1 MKKTII
7 LAMFAALCTLTAGC
21 ADDFKTVLNDK
32 YYEDDTPS
40 REPDITEQT
49 LTLGSYNLWIS
60 SKGTGDYL
68 WTNRR
73 TVLAQSIV
81 KNKWDI
87 FGFQEANGTIQN
99 ELPTLVGQQGGKYEW
114 WFVGRDSQDGV
125 SGEALGIAYNP
136 ERFELTDK
144 HFFWISPTPD
154 EMSYGWDE
162 LGYHRIAACAM
173 VTDKLYNKQFFMMV
187 THAPLGATAR
197 AEGAKLLIEREKMYN
212 PDGIPSILVGDM
224 NAAMD
229 DASSKTLRTHWND
242 SFLTVES
249 DFVSGP
255 VGTFNGHKITAD
267 LTQATARIDYIY
279 SRGDVELKSYKVD
292 NTVYGNIYPS
302 DHCPLTI
309 QFDTD
314 YEKPAPDVVEGSG
327 TAADPWQL
335 NSVSDW
341 NTVAASINGQ
351 AEDAVYTS
359 AAYYRLT
366 ADIDF
371 DNKNLTPISFTAD
384 NTIYFE
390 GEFDGAGHKLL
401 NVKIVAPGKSCGV
414 FGANKGTI
422 RDLAVEGALSTE
434 FEIAGGIVG
443 INAGVIDGATFKGD
457 ITGGEGAKTIGGIA
471 GQNKG
476 TLVNCANL
484 GGTMK
489 TDAPKDPNMGGIV
502 GQIAK
507 GGDGLGPLC
516 HQLLQP
522 GGQTRSETQR
532 RRRHRRHRQRRQLRH
547 QLLLD
552 RGKDHSQQLL
562 RIGGG
567 LQQERQPAEHLRQ
580 LGMSVQVCG
589 ELRRRQRQGGRNGL
603 EKDDLRPALARRDE
617 VGRRHRTFERR
628 VVRKLRRSAQRRRG
642 ALQRH
647 SGGNAAGQ
655 ARRRPAQVDGIGE
668 LSRTGKITLQ
678 ENRNFP
684 VLPF

>member
-1 MKKTII
+1 
-7 LAMFAALCTLTAGC
+7 MFAALCTLTAGC

-136 ERFELTDK
+136 DRFELTDK

-314 YEKPAPDVVEGSG
+314 YEKPAPDVVAGSG

-390 GEFDGAGHKLL
+390 GEFDGA
-401 NVKIVAPGKSCGV
+401 
-414 FGANKGTI
+414 T
-422 RDLAVEGALSTE
+422 
-434 FEIAGGIVG
+434 
-443 INAGVIDGATFKGD
+443 
-457 ITGGEGAKTIGGIA
+457 
-471 GQNKG
+471 
-476 TLVNCANL
+476 
-484 GGTMK
+484 
-489 TDAPKDPNMGGIV
+489 
-502 GQIAK
+502 
-507 GGDGLGPLC
+507 
-516 HQLLQP
+516 
-522 GGQTRSETQR
+522 
-532 RRRHRRHRQRRQLRH
+532 
-547 QLLLD
+547 
-552 RGKDHSQQLL
+552 
-562 RIGGG
+562 
-567 LQQERQPAEHLRQ
+567 
-580 LGMSVQVCG
+580 
-589 ELRRRQRQGGRNGL
+589 
-603 EKDDLRPALARRDE
+603 
-617 VGRRHRTFERR
+617 
-628 VVRKLRRSAQRRRG
+628 
-642 ALQRH
+642 
-647 SGGNAAGQ
+647 
-655 ARRRPAQVDGIGE
+655 
-668 LSRTGKITLQ
+668 
-678 ENRNFP
+678 
-684 VLPF
+684 

>member
-136 ERFELTDK
+136 DRFELTDK

-443 INAGVIDGATFKGD
+443 QIAKGD
-457 ITGGEGAKTIGGIA
+457 DGLGRYVINCYSRVDQLEAKHNDVGGIA
-471 GQNKG
+471 GIVSDDSFVINCYSTVEKITANSSYASVVGYSKKGNLQNIYGNSACPSKSAANSAVGSDKAAG
-476 TLVNCANL
+476 TVWKKTTFALLSLDEMKSGAVTVPSSGESCANFAAAL
-484 GGTMK
+484 NAGATLFND
-489 TDAPKDPNMGGIV
+489 TPA
-502 GQIAK
+502 AT
-507 GGDGLGPLC
+507 L
-516 HQLLQP
+516 P
-522 GGQTRSETQR
+522 GKPDVVLRKWTASE
-532 RRRHRRHRQRRQLRH
+532 
-547 QLLLD
+547 
-552 RGKDHSQQLL
+552 SY
-562 RIGGG
+562 
-567 LQQERQPAEHLRQ
+567 P
-580 LGMSVQVCG
+580 V
-589 ELRRRQRQGGRNGL
+589 L
-603 EKDDLRPALARRDE
+603 EK
-617 VGRRHRTFERR
+617 
-628 VVRKLRRSAQRRRG
+628 
-642 ALQRH
+642 
-647 SGGNAAGQ
+647 
-655 ARRRPAQVDGIGE
+655 
-668 LSRTGKITLQ
+668 
-678 ENRNFP
+678 
-684 VLPF
+684 

>member
-60 SKGTGDYL
+60 GKGTGDYL

-249 DFVSGP
+249 DFISGP

-341 NTVAASINGQ
+341 NTVAASINRQ

-359 AAYYRLT
+359 SAYYRLT

-371 DNKNLTPISFTAD
+371 DNKNLTPIGFAAD

-401 NVKIVAPGKSCGV
+401 NVKLVAPGKSCGV

-507 GGDGLGPLC
+507 GGDGLGRYVINCYSRVDRLEAKHNDVGGIAGIVSDDSFVINCYSTVEKITANSSYASVVGYSKKGNLQNIYGNSACPSKSAANSAVGSDKAAGTVWKKATFA
-516 HQLLQP
+516 LL
-522 GGQTRSETQR
+522 S
-532 RRRHRRHRQRRQLRH
+532 
-547 QLLLD
+547 LD
-552 RGKDHSQQLL
+552 EMKSGAVTVPSSGESCANFAAALNAGAALFNDT
-562 RIGGG
+562 
-567 LQQERQPAEHLRQ
+567 PAETLPGKPDVVLRKWTA
-580 LGMSVQVCG
+580 SESYPV
-589 ELRRRQRQGGRNGL
+589 L
-603 EKDDLRPALARRDE
+603 EK
-617 VGRRHRTFERR
+617 
-628 VVRKLRRSAQRRRG
+628 
-642 ALQRH
+642 
-647 SGGNAAGQ
+647 
-655 ARRRPAQVDGIGE
+655 
-668 LSRTGKITLQ
+668 
-678 ENRNFP
+678 
-684 VLPF
+684 

>member
-1 MKKTII
+1 
-7 LAMFAALCTLTAGC
+7 MFAALCTLTAGC

-136 ERFELTDK
+136 DRFELTDK

-249 DFVSGP
+249 DSSAVPSARS
-255 VGTFNGHKITAD
+255 TA
-267 LTQATARIDYIY
+267 T
-279 SRGDVELKSYKVD
+279 KS
-292 NTVYGNIYPS
+292 P
-302 DHCPLTI
+302 P
-309 QFDTD
+309 
-314 YEKPAPDVVEGSG
+314 
-327 TAADPWQL
+327 
-335 NSVSDW
+335 
-341 NTVAASINGQ
+341 
-351 AEDAVYTS
+351 TS
-359 AAYYRLT
+359 
-366 ADIDF
+366 
-371 DNKNLTPISFTAD
+371 
-384 NTIYFE
+384 
-390 GEFDGAGHKLL
+390 
-401 NVKIVAPGKSCGV
+401 
-414 FGANKGTI
+414 
-422 RDLAVEGALSTE
+422 
-434 FEIAGGIVG
+434 
-443 INAGVIDGATFKGD
+443 
-457 ITGGEGAKTIGGIA
+457 
-471 GQNKG
+471 
-476 TLVNCANL
+476 
-484 GGTMK
+484 
-489 TDAPKDPNMGGIV
+489 
-502 GQIAK
+502 
-507 GGDGLGPLC
+507 
-516 HQLLQP
+516 
-522 GGQTRSETQR
+522 
-532 RRRHRRHRQRRQLRH
+532 
-547 QLLLD
+547 
-552 RGKDHSQQLL
+552 
-562 RIGGG
+562 
-567 LQQERQPAEHLRQ
+567 
-580 LGMSVQVCG
+580 
-589 ELRRRQRQGGRNGL
+589 
-603 EKDDLRPALARRDE
+603 
-617 VGRRHRTFERR
+617 
-628 VVRKLRRSAQRRRG
+628 
-642 ALQRH
+642 
-647 SGGNAAGQ
+647 
-655 ARRRPAQVDGIGE
+655 RRPRRA
-668 LSRTGKITLQ
+668 STTSTRAATWS
-678 ENRNFP
+678 
-684 VLPF
+684 

>member
-1 MKKTII
+1 MRRRFQNGTQRQ
-7 LAMFAALCTLTAGC
+7 
-21 ADDFKTVLNDK
+21 VLRGRHA
-32 YYEDDTPS
+32 S

-136 ERFELTDK
+136 DRFELTDK

-341 NTVAASINGQ
+341 NTVAASINRQ

-457 ITGGEGAKTIGGIA
+457 ITGGTGAKTIGGIA

-507 GGDGLGPLC
+507 GGDGWAAMSSTATAGWTNSKRNTTTSAASPASSATTASSSTATRPWKRS
-516 HQLLQP
+516 QP
-522 GGQTRSETQR
+522 TAPTHRWWVTARKATCRTSTATRHVRPS
-532 RRRHRRHRQRRQLRH
+532 
-547 QLLLD
+547 
-552 RGKDHSQQLL
+552 
-562 RIGGG
+562 
-567 LQQERQPAEHLRQ
+567 
-580 LGMSVQVCG
+580 
-589 ELRRRQRQGGRNGL
+589 LRRT
-603 EKDDLRPALARRDE
+603 PP
-617 VGRRHRTFERR
+617 
-628 VVRKLRRSAQRRRG
+628 SA
-642 ALQRH
+642 AT
-647 SGGNAAGQ
+647 
-655 ARRRPAQVDGIGE
+655 RRPERSGKRRPS
-668 LSRTGKITLQ
+668 LCSRST
-678 ENRNFP
+678 R
-684 VLPF
+684 

>member
-136 ERFELTDK
+136 DRFELTDK

-457 ITGGEGAKTIGGIA
+457 ITGGTGAKTIGGIA

-502 GQIAK
+502 NVVISVAALT
-507 GGDGLGPLC
+507 GGP
-516 HQLLQP
+516 
-522 GGQTRSETQR
+522 TRSETQR

-628 VVRKLRRSAQRRRG
+628 VVRKLRRSAQRRRN

-647 SGGNAAGQ
+647 PGGNAAGQ